1 MINIFDTHRLLY
13 KNAQLR
19 AFKKDTPTVQ
29 QSFKNYDGADIGNI
43 VYTNENGYLCYGSN
57 MQTVTELLVAEAA
70 IVQVSLDG
78 GSSWPIE
85 WIVSSETAQTITED
99 DVGTLT
105 FYDENGQQQV
115 WDPLAG
121 DAELPDYVRRNE
133 FDPDTRWQETM
144 LRYEDD
150 ATCLVATKWT
160 SVVYIPNTVVAST
173 LYLNISDCRPGQ
185 KIIVLAYKSVTFRL
199 EGPFSSTGT
208 IPAGKVGVVGI
219 AALADNSLRG
229 MVVPVDGITVAAA
242 EVLIKNLITTESGP
256 YRTEINGGVFGIT
269 ENNQTFTCTDTP
281 NTGIYYVHMEDT
293 GTHQDQTIVIP
304 APDRNGEFTL
314 IVDANYPN
322 SVVNNNIY
330 VQLGTNA
337 RVTILNQ
344 TMAGQYVIRCK
355 IVAWQNQMSVRKYAV
370 VVEGVL

>member
-160 SVVYIPNTVVAST
+160 SVVYIPIA
-173 LYLNISDCRPGQ
+173 D
-185 KIIVLAYKSVTFRL
+185 LAKRL
-199 EGPFSSTGT
+199 SCWPTS
-208 IPAGKVGVVGI
+208 
-219 AALADNSLRG
+219 R
-229 MVVPVDGITVAAA
+229 
-242 EVLIKNLITTESGP
+242 
-256 YRTEINGGVFGIT
+256 
-269 ENNQTFTCTDTP
+269 
-281 NTGIYYVHMEDT
+281 
-293 GTHQDQTIVIP
+293 
-304 APDRNGEFTL
+304 
-314 IVDANYPN
+314 
-322 SVVNNNIY
+322 
-330 VQLGTNA
+330 
-337 RVTILNQ
+337 
-344 TMAGQYVIRCK
+344 
-355 IVAWQNQMSVRKYAV
+355 
-370 VVEGVL
+370 